1 MPATISYHSH
11 TWSRTAYPFGSARPA
26 HTPGPKPQ
34 SKAQAAAAL
43 WKAVKA
49 GSVTKAGPA
58 KVDGQRAIHLVQGSP
73 RRGEIDMWV
82 APASYLPIR
91 TIETAPGESPRSSH
105 AIRDDYRW
113 LPATPAQLRLLAPA
127 GAIPA
132 GFTRVGNASAGR

>member
-1 MPATISYHSH
+1 
-11 TWSRTAYPFGSARPA
+11 
-26 HTPGPKPQ
+26 
-34 SKAQAAAAL
+34 
-43 WKAVKA
+43 
-49 GSVTKAGPA
+49 
-58 KVDGQRAIHLVQGSP
+58 
-73 RRGEIDMWV
+73 MWV